1 MTPQEAVAKTSRRL
15 RTGMTTP
22 PDEYEMLEA
31 GDFLAALA
39 ALGFTVARTEHAADG
54 EALARLR
61 EAMNPSD
68 GLLLALTS
76 RGVVQASVAV
86 IPAEHRGIGDPVSK
100 AADACR
106 AQLERAAIEAT
117 R

>member
-1 MTPQEAVAKTSRRL
+1 MTPRDALATAIDETCDGHCRQEHGATADDTI
-15 RTGMTTP
+15 
-22 PDEYEMLEA
+22 
-31 GDFLAALA
+31 AALHA
-39 ALGFTVARTEHAADG
+39 AGWTVARTQDARDG

-61 EAMNPSD
+61 QAMNPSD

-106 AQLERAAIEAT
+106 AQLESAAIEAT

>member
-1 MTPQEAVAKTSRRL
+1 MTPQ
-15 RTGMTTP
+15 
-22 PDEYEMLEA
+22 D
-31 GDFLAALA
+31 ALA
-39 ALGFTVARTEHAADG
+39 KAIHVYLDHHDDDCGCDDEAATLVPLLADGWTVARTQDARDG
-54 EALARLR
+54 EALRLLR

-106 AQLERAAIEAT
+106 AQLESAAIEAT